1 MYRFIYCAVTTIE
14 NVENVVE
21 NVENV
26 VENVENVFEN
36 DFLRLFLISG
46 LMFYFMVVLNPLGK
60 KTK

>member
-26 VENVENVFEN
+26 FEN
-36 DFLRLFLISG
+36 DFLRLDWCFVSW
-46 LMFYFMVVLNPLGK
+46 
-60 KTK
+60 

>member
-1 MYRFIYCAVTTIE
+1 MNRFIYCAVTTIE

-36 DFLRLFLISG
+36 DFLRLDWCFDSW
-46 LMFYFMVVLNPLGK
+46 
-60 KTK
+60 

>member
-26 VENVENVFEN
+26 FEN
-36 DFLRLFLISG
+36 DFLRLD
-46 LMFYFMVVLNPLGK
+46 
-60 KTK
+60 